1 MMSELAIDTIDDLL
15 ESSIEEAS
23 DAEIRFKLRTARQ
36 LLAVLRNDQEQ
47 VTQTLEELEL
57 TEESQQQLRELGYL
71 D

>member
-1 MMSELAIDTIDDLL
+1 MMSELAIDTIDNLL
-15 ESSIEEAS
+15 ESSIEETN

-47 VTQTLEELEL
+47 VAQTLEEVEL
-57 TEESQQQLRELGYL
+57 TEESRQQLRELGYL